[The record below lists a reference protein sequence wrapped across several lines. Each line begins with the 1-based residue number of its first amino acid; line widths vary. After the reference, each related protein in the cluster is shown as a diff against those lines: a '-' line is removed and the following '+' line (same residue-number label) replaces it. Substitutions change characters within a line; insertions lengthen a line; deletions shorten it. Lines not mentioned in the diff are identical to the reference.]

1 LEFDSM
7 LRRRLVLLGA
17 ALLGACSP
25 ELNWRE
31 VRTPEA
37 GVEQLFPCKPVRQQ
51 RKAELAGKE
60 RQLVLQVCDAGDVTW
75 AQMHVL
81 LHDKDA
87 IGSSMEALV
96 AAAHAN
102 LGAAP
107 APAPASA
114 SASGSSGIVTE
125 SSGPSSAQRY
135 RIKGTAP
142 DGRPV
147 EMALKVFGNGSVVVQ
162 VSALASVLPTEAVD
176 TFLGSVKVQP

>member
-107 APAPASA
+107 APA
-114 SASGSSGIVTE
+114 SGSSGIVTE

-147 EMALKVFGNGSVVVQ
+147 EMALKVFGNASVVVQ